1 MAKFKSAYFLIAGL
15 LFILDQTN
23 AGRGSGRSGGRSGGG
38 RCEGDSACEQT
49 VYIICYIILAI
60 ICLVA
65 LYIIVQGIKEVIEY
79 EEEQE
84 APRQLESVNSVQH
97 ELDNQA
103 MTIDQPLDAPPPY
116 PTQLNSVQHGLD
128 KSSNDQPLPYHTCQ
142 QSGAGHYSLDLVP
155 AGNTT
160 HTKFAIY

>member
-1 MAKFKSAYFLIAGL
+1 MGL
-15 LFILDQTN
+15 PGL
-23 AGRGSGRSGGRSGGG
+23 G
-38 RCEGDSACEQT
+38 
-49 VYIICYIILAI
+49 
-60 ICLVA
+60 A
-65 LYIIVQGIKEVIEY
+65 LYYLMRCIMICFESDDEY

-128 KSSNDQPLPYHTCQ
+128 KSSNEPLLVCR
-142 QSGAGHYSLDLVP
+142 LDFIEPCV
-155 AGNTT
+155 TRKR
-160 HTKFAIY
+160 HK

>member
-1 MAKFKSAYFLIAGL
+1 MGL
-15 LFILDQTN
+15 PGL
-23 AGRGSGRSGGRSGGG
+23 G
-38 RCEGDSACEQT
+38 
-49 VYIICYIILAI
+49 
-60 ICLVA
+60 A
-65 LYIIVQGIKEVIEY
+65 LYYLMRCIMICFENDDEY

-142 QSGAGHYSLDLVP
+142 QSGAGH
-155 AGNTT
+155 
-160 HTKFAIY
+160 